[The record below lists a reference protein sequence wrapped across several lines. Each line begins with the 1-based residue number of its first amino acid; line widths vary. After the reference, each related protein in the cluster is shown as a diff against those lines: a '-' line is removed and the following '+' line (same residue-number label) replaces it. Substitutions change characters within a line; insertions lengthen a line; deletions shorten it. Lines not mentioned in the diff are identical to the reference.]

1 MAPASPEDLVALQQR
16 ICIQF
21 RDEALLRTAI
31 THPSYSNEHPEEG
44 GEDNERMEFLGD
56 AALSLVVAEALYE
69 SFPDEEEGH
78 LTEWRSQL
86 VMGTTLARLAAS
98 LDLGSVLLLGA
109 GEETT
114 GGRERA
120 RNLERAYEALI
131 GAILLDQGL
140 EAARDFIHR
149 TMRDEFEALGI
160 GDHFHDRGART
171 DEYIRI
177 MRNLWSE
184 ETPSFEGRFHQY
196 SNLEFS
202 PKPVQAGGIPIW
214 VGGHTGRALRR
225 AVELGDAWHPIGL
238 RPPVDLSPAELGR
251 ARERLHAICEEKG
264 RDPATLPIVLRCALS
279 FSETERSTMVGT
291 PEQILEDIAAYGEQG
306 VSRIIFDLPAP
317 DGAAQMETLERL
329 GTEVLPQA
337 G

>member
-86 VMGTTLARLAAS
+86 VMGTTLARLATS

-149 TMRDEFEALGI
+149 TMRDEFEALHADSAVINPKGALQQLAQGQHGRPDYLLVEELGPEHAPQFI
-160 GDHFHDRGART
+160 VEVQIDGETLGRGTGVSKQLAEKQAAR
-171 DEYIRI
+171 EALEI
-177 MRNLWSE
+177 MR
-184 ETPSFEGRFHQY
+184 GRTR
-196 SNLEFS
+196 E
-202 PKPVQAGGIPIW
+202 
-214 VGGHTGRALRR
+214 ALN
-225 AVELGDAWHPIGL
+225 
-238 RPPVDLSPAELGR
+238 
-251 ARERLHAICEEKG
+251 
-264 RDPATLPIVLRCALS
+264 
-279 FSETERSTMVGT
+279 
-291 PEQILEDIAAYGEQG
+291 
-306 VSRIIFDLPAP
+306 
-317 DGAAQMETLERL
+317 
-329 GTEVLPQA
+329 
-337 G
+337 

>member
-1 MAPASPEDLVALQQR
+1 MKFGISLFNRGPLARPAHL
-16 ICIQF
+16 
-21 RDEALLRTAI
+21 TAQA
-31 THPSYSNEHPEEG
+31 
-44 GEDNERMEFLGD
+44 RR
-56 AALSLVVAEALYE
+56 AEALGFDTIAISDHIVIPKVKTGNYPYHPE
-69 SFPDEEEGH
+69 GEFPLEMSYDYFEPLATLMYILGATSSIK
-78 LTEWRSQL
+78 L
-86 VMGTTLARLAAS
+86 GT
-98 LDLGSVLLLGA
+98 SVLVVPYRNPILVAKMIASVDALS
-109 GEETT
+109 
-114 GGRERA
+114 GGRVF
-120 RNLERAYEALI
+120 L
-131 GAILLDQGL
+131 GVG
-140 EAARDFIHR
+140 
-149 TMRDEFEALGI
+149 TGWWRDEFEALGI
-160 GDHFHDRGART
+160 GDHFDDRGART

-196 SNLEFS
+196 ANLEFS

>member
-56 AALSLVVAEALYE
+56 AALSLVIAEALYQ

-86 VMGTTLARLAAS
+86 VMGTTLARLATS

-149 TMRDEFEALGI
+149 TMRDEFEALHADSAVINPKGALQQLAQGQHGRPDYLLVEELGPEHAPQFI
-160 GDHFHDRGART
+160 VEVQIDGETLGRGTGASKQLAEKQAAR
-171 DEYIRI
+171 EALEI
-177 MRNLWSE
+177 MR
-184 ETPSFEGRFHQY
+184 GRTR
-196 SNLEFS
+196 E
-202 PKPVQAGGIPIW
+202 
-214 VGGHTGRALRR
+214 ALN
-225 AVELGDAWHPIGL
+225 
-238 RPPVDLSPAELGR
+238 
-251 ARERLHAICEEKG
+251 
-264 RDPATLPIVLRCALS
+264 
-279 FSETERSTMVGT
+279 
-291 PEQILEDIAAYGEQG
+291 
-306 VSRIIFDLPAP
+306 
-317 DGAAQMETLERL
+317 
-329 GTEVLPQA
+329 
-337 G
+337 

>member
-56 AALSLVVAEALYE
+56 AALSLVIAEALYQ

-98 LDLGSVLLLGA
+98 LDLGSVLLLGI

-149 TMRDEFEALGI
+149 TMRDEFEALHADSAVINPKGALQQLAQGQHGRPDYLLVEESGPEHAPQFTVEVQI
-160 GDHFHDRGART
+160 DGEMLGRGTGASKQLAEKQAAR
-171 DEYIRI
+171 EALEI
-177 MRNLWSE
+177 MR
-184 ETPSFEGRFHQY
+184 GRTR
-196 SNLEFS
+196 E
-202 PKPVQAGGIPIW
+202 
-214 VGGHTGRALRR
+214 ALN
-225 AVELGDAWHPIGL
+225 
-238 RPPVDLSPAELGR
+238 
-251 ARERLHAICEEKG
+251 
-264 RDPATLPIVLRCALS
+264 
-279 FSETERSTMVGT
+279 
-291 PEQILEDIAAYGEQG
+291 
-306 VSRIIFDLPAP
+306 
-317 DGAAQMETLERL
+317 
-329 GTEVLPQA
+329 
-337 G
+337 

>member
-56 AALSLVVAEALYE
+56 AALSLVIAEALYQ

-98 LDLGSVLLLGA
+98 LDLGSVLLLGV

-149 TMRDEFEALGI
+149 TMRDEFEALHADSAVINPKGALQQLAQGQHGRPDYLLVEEHGPEHAPQFTVEVQI
-160 GDHFHDRGART
+160 DGEMLGRGTGASKQLAEKQAAR
-171 DEYIRI
+171 EALEI
-177 MRNLWSE
+177 MR
-184 ETPSFEGRFHQY
+184 GRTR
-196 SNLEFS
+196 E
-202 PKPVQAGGIPIW
+202 
-214 VGGHTGRALRR
+214 ALN
-225 AVELGDAWHPIGL
+225 
-238 RPPVDLSPAELGR
+238 
-251 ARERLHAICEEKG
+251 
-264 RDPATLPIVLRCALS
+264 
-279 FSETERSTMVGT
+279 
-291 PEQILEDIAAYGEQG
+291 
-306 VSRIIFDLPAP
+306 
-317 DGAAQMETLERL
+317 
-329 GTEVLPQA
+329 
-337 G
+337 

>member
-56 AALSLVVAEALYE
+56 AALSLVIAEALYQ

-86 VMGTTLARLAAS
+86 VMGTTLARIAAS
-98 LDLGSVLLLGA
+98 LDLGAVLLLGA

-149 TMRDEFEALGI
+149 TMRDEFEALHADSAVINPKGALQQLAQGQHGRPDYLLVEELGPEHAPQFI
-160 GDHFHDRGART
+160 VEVQIDGETLGRGTGASKQLAEKQAAR
-171 DEYIRI
+171 EALEI
-177 MRNLWSE
+177 MR
-184 ETPSFEGRFHQY
+184 GRTR
-196 SNLEFS
+196 E
-202 PKPVQAGGIPIW
+202 
-214 VGGHTGRALRR
+214 ALN
-225 AVELGDAWHPIGL
+225 
-238 RPPVDLSPAELGR
+238 
-251 ARERLHAICEEKG
+251 
-264 RDPATLPIVLRCALS
+264 
-279 FSETERSTMVGT
+279 
-291 PEQILEDIAAYGEQG
+291 
-306 VSRIIFDLPAP
+306 
-317 DGAAQMETLERL
+317 
-329 GTEVLPQA
+329 
-337 G
+337 

>member
-1 MAPASPEDLVALQQR
+1 MKFGISLFNRGPLARPAHL
-16 ICIQF
+16 
-21 RDEALLRTAI
+21 TAQA
-31 THPSYSNEHPEEG
+31 
-44 GEDNERMEFLGD
+44 RR
-56 AALSLVVAEALYE
+56 AEALGFDTIAISDHIVIPKVKTGNYPYHPE
-69 SFPDEEEGH
+69 GEFPLEMSYDYFEPLATLMYILGATSSIK
-78 LTEWRSQL
+78 L
-86 VMGTTLARLAAS
+86 GT
-98 LDLGSVLLLGA
+98 SVLVVPYRNPILVAKMIASVDALS
-109 GEETT
+109 
-114 GGRERA
+114 GGRVF
-120 RNLERAYEALI
+120 L
-131 GAILLDQGL
+131 GVG
-140 EAARDFIHR
+140 
-149 TMRDEFEALGI
+149 TGWWRDEFEALGI

-184 ETPSFEGRFHQY
+184 ETPFFEGQFHQY

-225 AVELGDAWHPIGL
+225 TVELGDAWHPIGL